1 MTNHIALDPHRSIVV
16 EACAGSG
23 KTWLLVSRIV
33 RLLLDG
39 AQPSQI
45 LAITFT
51 RKAAQEMRARLQLWL
66 RDLAMGDDVT
76 VRKFFAE
83 RGLEKLSDEQLQ
95 RARGLYSNVL
105 LAQPAITI
113 STFHGWFM
121 QVMQRAPLNADV
133 MQGASLLER
142 AGSEQEEAWE
152 ELLEQMRKKPEGTE
166 AIYMQWLF
174 SECGLF
180 NTRKL
185 LFNFL
190 GKRAEWWAYTSH
202 LSASPSPLAPLPVGE
217 GNLEPS
223 PQPSP
228 EGRGSYHG
236 QGEGTP
242 VQFALT
248 QLQRD
253 LAVDMDFDPVADWG
267 MGGNSEEVLF
277 AFVHQLAGNGTE
289 VQQNKAGELE
299 RMWTDTVPELRFKQ
313 LSPLL
318 FTQAG
323 EPRSFKPTK
332 KQNAEAFLLTRDALF
347 DGVQAVRDT
356 LAEQQAYRLNEAVLH
371 CGVAFLERYQALK
384 TQKQQMDFSDLEW
397 QLCRLLQQS
406 EHAETMQYKL
416 DSRYRHV
423 LLDEFQDTNPL
434 QWQILRAWFDA
445 SVAVESQPTVF
456 VVGDPKQSIYRF
468 RRADARLF
476 GVAREYL
483 QENFAAHELHN
494 NHTHRNSPTV
504 LDAVNAVFADHPQ
517 GFVDFEPHT
526 AEQIHLPG
534 HVLVL
539 PLAVADEPPEPAV
552 HDVEKNPDLR
562 NPLSTPRSES
572 AQGSRHIEAVQFA
585 GQLQTIVREWSVSD
599 AGNSRRA
606 TYGDIMV
613 LVRSRTHL
621 AVYEEAL
628 RASHIPFIS
637 SRRGGLLD
645 TLEAE
650 DVQALL
656 MFLITPFADL
666 ALAQV
671 LRTPIFGCG
680 DEDLMAIAGCRMQDS
695 GFGNQDQGFGMQDAG
710 AEGVAVVTESRIL
723 NPASSWWLRLR
734 HLAETSPSPIGGG
747 VGVGEHS
754 SLQRAAELLQRWLAL
769 ADKLPVHDLLDR
781 IYFEGDVLARYNAVL
796 PTEMR
801 AKVTANLHAFMKMAL
816 DIDAGRYPS
825 LPRFLQDLRE
835 LRGSNDDAPDEGK
848 LGTAGNA
855 VRIYTVHESKGL
867 EAPIVWLLDANAE
880 KKNKEG
886 NDVLLDWPTHEEC
899 PLHFSFYADQASRG
913 KKRGPLFEQD
923 AAQQAREEMNLLY
936 VAMTRAQQALIVSG
950 NSKGEDKEEKKKVL
964 SWYDRIA
971 AANAQSNQSVID
983 RTTSHSTKP
992 ASGQVAGYPAQAGI
1006 QIVEQASRI
1015 ETNPLCR
1022 PLRGDENSLDS
1033 RRSLPSNGVVGGG
1046 NDEGGVI
1053 ELPPIIP
1060 TGKRA
1065 ARNTIQQQRGIW
1077 LHALLQNITDD
1088 RDSDKNELQHLLAIP
1103 SAEMG
1108 ALWQQTQ
1115 HLLNLPKLARFFD
1128 GQQYRN
1134 ACNELPYV
1142 NAKGELKRIDRLVE
1156 FDDEVWVLDYK
1167 LGESGDAARYRAQ
1180 MLEYQTAMQA
1190 VYGNIAVRCA
1200 LVFADGELIEM

>member
-1 MTNHIALDPHRSIVV
+1 MSNHIALDPKHSIVV

-51 RKAAQEMRARLQLWL
+51 RKAAQEMQARLQLWL
-66 RDLAMGDDVT
+66 RDLAMGDDAAVHQ
-76 VRKFFAE
+76 FFAE
-83 RGLEKLSDEQLQ
+83 RGVESLSDAQLQ
-95 RARGLYSNVL
+95 RARSLYGNVL
-105 LAQPAITI
+105 LAQPGITI

-133 MQGASLLER
+133 MQGSSLLER

-152 ELLEQMRKKPEGTE
+152 ELLEQMRKQPDGVE
-166 AIYMQWLF
+166 AQHMQWLF
-174 SECGLF
+174 GECGLF

-190 GKRAEWWAYTSH
+190 AKRAEWWAYTQMQADA
-202 LSASPSPLAPLPVGE
+202 L
-217 GNLEPS
+217 
-223 PQPSP
+223 
-228 EGRGSYHG
+228 
-236 QGEGTP
+236 T
-242 VQFALT
+242 FALDN
-248 QLQRD
+248 LRAD
-253 LAVDMDFDPVADWG
+253 LAVDMEFDPIADWG
-267 MGGNSEEVLF
+267 MRGNSEEVLF
-277 AFVHQLAGNGTE
+277 AFVHQLADNGT
-289 VQQNKAGELE
+289 QTQKDKASELE
-299 RMWTDTVPELRFKQ
+299 RTWTDTASEARFDQ
-313 LSPLL
+313 LCPLL

-332 KQNAEAFLLTRDALF
+332 KQDAEAFLLTRDMLF
-347 DGVQAVRDT
+347 GKLQAVRDT

-384 TQKQQMDFSDLEW
+384 AQKQQMDFSDLEW

-445 SVAVESQPTVF
+445 AVAVESQPTVF

-476 GVAREYL
+476 GMARDYL
-483 QENFAAHELHN
+483 KEHFAAHELHN
-494 NHTHRNSPTV
+494 NHTRRNAPAV
-504 LDAVNAVFADHPQ
+504 LDAVNAVFADHPE

-526 AEQIHLPG
+526 AEQTDLPG
-534 HVLVL
+534 HVAVLLLATAELNKRETAEEAPLVL
-539 PLAVADEPPEPAV
+539 RDPLT
-552 HDVEKNPDLR
+552 
-562 NPLSTPRSES
+562 TPRDETEEG
-572 AQGSRHIEAVQFA
+572 ARHREAVQFA
-585 GQLQTIVREWSVSD
+585 DLLKTIASDWSVMEK
-599 AGNSRRA
+599 GKERRA
-606 TYGDIMV
+606 CYGDIMV

-628 RASHIPFIS
+628 RAHHIPFIS

-671 LRTPIFGCG
+671 LRTPIFACS
-680 DEDLMAIAGCRMQDS
+680 DSDLMCLATG
-695 GFGNQDQGFGMQDAG
+695 
-710 AEGVAVVTESRIL
+710 EET
-723 NPASSWWLRLR
+723 SWWQRLQ
-734 HLAETSPSPIGGG
+734 HLTDPSPA
-747 VGVGEHS
+747 
-754 SLQRAAELLQRWLAL
+754 LQRAAELLKNWLAL

-781 IYFEGDVLARYNAVL
+781 IYFEGGVLARYAAVL
-796 PTEMR
+796 PPEMR
-801 AKVTANLHAFMKMAL
+801 AKVAANLHAFMEIAL
-816 DIDAGRYPS
+816 SVDAGRYPS
-825 LPRFLQDLRE
+825 LPRFLQELRE
-835 LRGSNDDAPDEGK
+835 LRDSRDDAPDEGK
-848 LGTAGNA
+848 LGTAGDA

-886 NDVLLDWPTHEEC
+886 NDVLLDWPAHEPQ
-899 PLHFSFYADQASRG
+899 PLHFSLYADQASRG
-913 KKRGPLFEQD
+913 RKRAPLFEQD

-971 AANAQSNQSVID
+971 AAVVQHETSNPLALSP
-983 RTTSHSTKP
+983 SKGEHSGD
-992 ASGQVAGYPAQAGI
+992 SR
-1006 QIVEQASRI
+1006 QASTGSARTEGMSI
-1015 ETNPLCR
+1015 R
-1022 PLRGDENSLDS
+1022 
-1033 RRSLPSNGVVGGG
+1033 LPT
-1046 NDEGGVI
+1046 
-1053 ELPPIIP
+1053 IIP

-1065 ARNTIQQQRGIW
+1065 ARNTAQQQRGIW
-1077 LHALLQNITDD
+1077 LHALLQHLTS
-1088 RDSDKNELQHLLAIP
+1088 DSPDETTSHSTKPVNGQVAGYLTQAGEGQGVRGDAQSADLQHRLAISSAEIESLWQQAQHLLATPQLI
-1103 SAEMG
+1103 
-1108 ALWQQTQ
+1108 
-1115 HLLNLPKLARFFD
+1115 RFFD
-1128 GQQYRN
+1128 PQHYRS
-1134 ACNELPYV
+1134 ACNEMPYV
-1142 NAKGELKRIDRLVE
+1142 NARGELKRIDRLVE

-1167 LGESGDAARYRAQ
+1167 LGDSGDAARYRAQ
-1180 MLEYQTAMQA
+1180 VLEYRGAMQA
-1190 VYGNIAVRCA
+1190 AYAGRAVRCA
-1200 LVFADGELIEM
+1200 LVFADGALSEM